1 MKNSIKMEII
11 SNLWGLYKN
20 KILSESKNNMISI
33 SFNLLLCI
41 DQILDDDEKLWSVN
55 QNI

>member
-41 DQILDDDEKLWSVN
+41 DQILDDDEKLWSIS

>member
-33 SFNLLLCI
+33 SFNLRLCI
-41 DQILDDDEKLWSVN
+41 DQILDDDEKLWSIS

>member
-1 MKNSIKMEII
+1 MKNSIKMDII

-41 DQILDDDEKLWSVN
+41 DQTLDDNEKLWSIS

>member
-11 SNLWGLYKN
+11 SNLWGLYEN

-41 DQILDDDEKLWSVN
+41 DQILDDDEKLCSIS